1 MAFIIMSTPT
11 KRIAFHTLGCKLNYS
26 ETSTISR
33 DLIHNGFEKVDY
45 QDTADIYVINTCSV
59 TDNADKEARKLIRQ
73 AKRSNPSANI
83 AVIGCYAQL
92 NPDEIADIDGVDIV
106 IGAEEKF
113 NLLEHLNELS
123 VKEEKMILGSDINNV
138 HLFEPSYSIGDR
150 TRSYLKIQDGCDY
163 TCSFCTIPLAR
174 GKSRSGTINATIA
187 LAKEVALAG
196 AKEIVLTGVNIGDF
210 GAGSDETLL
219 DLLIELDEIEG
230 VQRFRI
236 SSIEPNLLNNDI
248 ITFCNM
254 SKKFVPHF
262 HIPLQSGSNKI
273 LKAMRRR
280 YDRDLYLD
288 RINSIKSLNS
298 DTCIG
303 VDVMVG
309 FPGESDEDFLET
321 YNFLNELD
329 ISYLHVFTY
338 SERQNTYAIQINETI
353 PKPVKA
359 ERSKTLHALSNKK
372 RRLFYDQFISTKRDV
387 LFENVRNGK
396 LFGHTDN
403 YIKVEVEKYQNRSNQ
418 IHSIKLTENRGDFV
432 MGIF

>member
-1 MAFIIMSTPT
+1 MSTPT

-280 YDRDLYLD
+280 YDRDLYLN

-321 YNFLNELD
+321 YNFLNDLD

-387 LFENVRNGK
+387 LFENVKNGK

>member
-280 YDRDLYLD
+280 YDRDLYLN

-396 LFGHTDN
+396 LLGHTDN